1 MLVDPTAAG
10 PEIGL
15 CLPVL
20 PSGWCSPRDPQ
31 GEGSCAAGAL
41 CRLRRASSLPR
52 GWAEVS
58 FLALVWHCCVHCLS
72 SSWLGSFRHLTL
84 WFLVFQH
91 LAATPPREAGEG
103 LFGGDGIRQWLRLE
117 DAVPSWACDESET
130 WQGNAAIYKLVSL
143 LNGWPSEWKGLRF
156 CSDFSP
162 SNPQVKYAKE
172 KSYWWCMKGTCRH
185 ICLKPFCT

>member
-1 MLVDPTAAG
+1 MPAQIKGVLFTEQAGDSGASTEFCFFLLWSPFYFHQTSCRQSCQQHAYLMLVDPTAAG

-31 GEGSCAAGAL
+31 GEGSRAAGAL

-58 FLALVWHCCVHCLS
+58 FLSLVWHCCVHCLS

-91 LAATPPREAGEG
+91 LAATPLREAGEG

-117 DAVPSWACDESET
+117 DAVPS
-130 WQGNAAIYKLVSL
+130 
-143 LNGWPSEWKGLRF
+143 
-156 CSDFSP
+156 
-162 SNPQVKYAKE
+162 
-172 KSYWWCMKGTCRH
+172 
-185 ICLKPFCT
+185 